1 MDYDAIVVG
10 SGAGGGVAAGE
21 LARAG
26 RKVLV
31 VERGAP
37 AVDPARGR
45 SERHMIL
52 EQAGGDDRTVVLNG
66 RPERLAVGGVAGGST
81 ALFGAALLRPGR
93 CDLEPGRSYAAH
105 LPRHL
110 WEWPVDYDE
119 LVPHLDRAEDIFCV
133 AGDHREAPPHLGR
146 RLRPYPGELP
156 PLEPAA
162 RRIRDAARRQG
173 LRPFRLPL
181 AIDFRRCARCG
192 ACPGFVC
199 PTGARASSLSAGLA
213 DARAR
218 GRLELWTRCEAV
230 SLQVERGRARGLL
243 VRERTTGRRHRVS
256 AEVYL
261 LAAGALG
268 TPVLLQRSGLGGRS
282 GERGRNHMAHLGA
295 LAVGV
300 FRRPTGAAERFAKQ
314 VGLTDFY
321 RGTPELPT
329 KMGYAQMVPIPGP
342 LSVAEHAP
350 VPLPRAVARGLHTRS
365 LLLAGAVE
373 DLPDPANRVRVDL
386 HGGIRLMRR
395 FGRFDRM
402 RARALA
408 RRLAGL
414 LREAGALVAF
424 SHVAHAA
431 HRHLAHQ
438 VGTCRFGRDPA
449 TSVLDPQ
456 CRVHGHED
464 VYVVDGSFMPTSLGV
479 GPALTIAANALR
491 VSAHVLKEAL

>member
-10 SGAGGGVAAGE
+10 SGAGGGIAAGE

-26 RKVLV
+26 RRVLV
-31 VERGAP
+31 VERGAA
-37 AVDPARGR
+37 AVDPLDGR
-45 SERHMIL
+45 SERRML
-52 EQAGGDDRTVVLNG
+52 VEQAAGEDRAVMLNG
-66 RPERLAVGGVAGGST
+66 RLERVAIGGVAGGST
-81 ALFGAALLRPGR
+81 ALFGAALLRPAR
-93 CDLEPGRSYAAH
+93 CDLEPGRSYGDR

-110 WEWPVDYDE
+110 WEWPLDYDE
-119 LVPHLDRAEDIFCV
+119 LAPHLDRAEDLFSV
-133 AGDHREAPPHLGR
+133 AGDHRERPPHLGR
-146 RLRPYPGELP
+146 RLRPYPAELP

-162 RRIRDAARRQG
+162 RRLRDAARRQG

-192 ACPGFVC
+192 ACPGYTC
-199 PTGARASSLSAGLA
+199 PTGARASSLSAWLASGLVS
-213 DARAR
+213 
-218 GRLELWTRCEAV
+218 GRLELWTGCEAV
-230 SLQVERGRARGLL
+230 SLQVERGRTRGLV
-243 VRERTTGRRHRVS
+243 VRERSTGRRHRVS
-256 AEVYL
+256 APVYL

-282 GERGRNHMAHLGA
+282 DELGRNHMCHLGA

-300 FRRPTGAAERFAKQ
+300 FPRPTGAAERFAKQ
-314 VGLTDFY
+314 LGLTDFY
-321 RGTPELPT
+321 RGTPELPA

-342 LSVAEHAP
+342 LSMAEHAP
-350 VPLPRAVARGLHTRS
+350 LPLPRRLARSLHARS
-365 LLLAGAVE
+365 LLLAGTGE
-373 DLPDPANRVRVDL
+373 DLPKPANRVRIDL
-386 HGGIRLMRR
+386 HGGIRLVRR
-395 FGRFDRM
+395 FGGFDRV

-408 RRLAGL
+408 RRLARL
-414 LREAGALVAF
+414 LREAGALVALP
-424 SHVAHAA
+424 HVAHAA

-456 CRVHGHED
+456 CRVHGLED

-491 VSAHVLKEAL
+491 VTAHVLKEVR